1 MRNLSYGAGFK
12 CGDSQLDYTY
22 TDHEKFE
29 ASHRISL
36 TMAFGDWRG
45 SRRLESKWG
54 RRRMAMPPF
63 CVPAGRPPG
72 AVSVLKVGKFPCYH
86 ALVRRIRQ
94 RGASLSD
101 DELIGLAREV
111 KENAHAPYSGFRVGA
126 ALLARDGRVFTGVNV
141 ENASIGLS
149 VCAER
154 NAIAR
159 AVADGVT
166 DFARLAIVT
175 DSTDEPTMPC
185 GVCRQVI
192 WEFTRDL
199 PIIIESTPG
208 ARVHTTI
215 AELFPR
221 PFTSYKN

>member
-1 MRNLSYGAGFK
+1 MRL
-12 CGDSQLDYTY
+12 
-22 TDHEKFE
+22 
-29 ASHRISL
+29 
-36 TMAFGDWRG
+36 
-45 SRRLESKWG
+45 
-54 RRRMAMPPF
+54 
-63 CVPAGRPPG
+63 
-72 AVSVLKVGKFPCYH
+72 VSG
-86 ALVRRIRQ
+86 IRQ
-94 RGASLSD
+94 RGAPLSD
-101 DELIGLAREV
+101 DELIRLAREV
-111 KENAHAPYSGFRVGA
+111 KERAHAPYSGFRVGV

-166 DFARLAIVT
+166 DFVRLAIVT
-175 DSTDEPTMPC
+175 DATDEPTMPC

-192 WEFTRDL
+192 WEFTQDIA
-199 PIIIESTPG
+199 IIVESKPG

-221 PFTSYKN
+221 PFTSYRS